1 MELQG
6 TLSRDSLEEDSKG
19 SGKTLW
25 TLIKDFCDYTSAH
38 GFGRIKASKNWF
50 LTIFWSMLFV
60 GAVTIMTI
68 QVYTLYKKYKSRP
81 LTTLI
86 EVETSTSLP
95 FPTVTFCNFNPIRNK
110 SLRAMIENGKM
121 QHFIQFLSYGKND
134 SVYERR
140 RRAAPVQENRN
151 SWSDD
156 DNDDDNYNEDG
167 DYDQVDDDGHDDDF
181 EYDDDYDDPTKKTES
196 FLKSEEMAMFMAQQD
211 RTTLSSMGHQFED
224 MVLSCTYRG
233 ISCGNFSSHI
243 WEQYWHYKYGNC
255 FAFNSG
261 SKTNTGEDA
270 PILKSNK
277 PGPSHGLSLEL
288 NVEQDEY
295 IGLMTPEA
303 GIRMDISTQ
312 GEMPFPMEKGI
323 SISPGYATMIGL
335 RKEILVRKD
344 PFDRQ
349 RCLKDLKK
357 DESNLYTK
365 HFGAMYSTTACKESC
380 LAYNQRQ
387 QCDCMEY
394 RFPGSDK
401 STCNVLDKPTAK
413 CLAKVQWMFKENKL
427 NCTTSCPPPCR
438 EASFKTSSSFA
449 IWPSEKHEPIYTAS
463 LEKRGKSLHKEHG
476 SHRKNVCKVQVFYEE
491 LNLEKITEQRSYEL
505 EDFVS
510 DIGGQLGLWVGFSVL
525 TVAEFL
531 ELILLIVQAAV
542 NISKGNRSLAW
553 RRSKPEQA
561 QRI

>member
-1 MELQG
+1 
-6 TLSRDSLEEDSKG
+6 
-19 SGKTLW
+19 
-25 TLIKDFCDYTSAH
+25 
-38 GFGRIKASKNWF
+38 
-50 LTIFWSMLFV
+50 
-60 GAVTIMTI
+60 
-68 QVYTLYKKYKSRP
+68 
-81 LTTLI
+81 
-86 EVETSTSLP
+86 
-95 FPTVTFCNFNPIRNK
+95 
-110 SLRAMIENGKM
+110 MIENGKM
-121 QHFIQFLSYGKND
+121 QYFIQLLSYGKND
-134 SVYERR
+134 SVNERR
-140 RRAAPVQENRN
+140 RRAARRAAPVQENIN
-151 SWSDD
+151 PWSDD
-156 DNDDDNYNEDG
+156 DNDSDNYNEDG
-167 DYDQVDDDGHDDDF
+167 DDDVVDDDGDDDDF
-181 EYDDDYDDPTKKTES
+181 EYDDDYEDPTKKTDS

-233 ISCGNFSSHI
+233 ISCRNFSSHI

-255 FAFNSG
+255 FLFNNG
-261 SKTNTGEDA
+261 IKTDTGEDA

-277 PGPSHGLSLEL
+277 PGPSH
-288 NVEQDEY
+288 
-295 IGLMTPEA
+295 
-303 GIRMDISTQ
+303 

-349 RCLKDLKK
+349 RCLKDFKK
-357 DESNLYTK
+357 DESNLCTK

-413 CLAKVQWMFKENKL
+413 CLAKVQRMFKENKL

-463 LEKRGKSLHKEHG
+463 LDKRGTPLHKEHG

-491 LNLEKITEQRSYEL
+491 LNLEKITEQRSYE
-505 EDFVS
+505 DVHVFV
-510 DIGGQLGLWVGFSVL
+510 LFS
-525 TVAEFL
+525 A
-531 ELILLIVQAAV
+531 I
-542 NISKGNRSLAW
+542 
-553 RRSKPEQA
+553 
-561 QRI
+561 

>member
-6 TLSRDSLEEDSKG
+6 TLSRDRSEEDSKAR
-19 SGKTLW
+19 GKMLW

-50 LTIFWSMLFV
+50 LTIFWSMLFI

-68 QVYTLYKKYKSRP
+68 QLHSLYKKYESRP

-86 EVETSTSLP
+86 EVETSTSLS
-95 FPTVTFCNFNPIRNK
+95 FPTVTFCNFNPIREK
-110 SLRAMIENGKM
+110 YLPENGEMRKFS
-121 QHFIQFLSYGKND
+121 QLLSYRKND
-134 SVYERR
+134 SINERR
-140 RRAAPVQENRN
+140 RREEEVPENRN
-151 SWSDD
+151 HSSDD
-156 DNDDDNYNEDG
+156 DDGDDNDNEDG
-167 DYDQVDDDGHDDDF
+167 DNDEEDDDDDDD
-181 EYDDDYDDPTKKTES
+181 EYYDYYEDPTKKTES
-196 FLKSEEMAMFMAQQD
+196 FLKSEEMAIFMAQQD
-211 RTTLSSMGHQFED
+211 RTTLSSIGHQFED

-233 ISCGNFSSHI
+233 IPCGNFSSHI
-243 WEQYWHYKYGNC
+243 WKQYWHYKYGNC
-255 FAFNSG
+255 FLFNNG
-261 SKTNTGEDA
+261 ITTDTGEDA

-303 GIRMDISTQ
+303 GIRMDISTP

-335 RKEILVRKD
+335 RKEILVRED

-349 RCLKDLKK
+349 LCLKDLKK

-365 HFGAMYSTTACKESC
+365 HFGAMYSRTACKESC

-387 QCDCMEY
+387 QCDCIEY
-394 RFPGSDK
+394 RFPGSGK

-413 CLAKVQWMFKENKL
+413 CLAKVQRMFKENKL

-438 EASFKTSSSFA
+438 EEIFKASSSFA
-449 IWPSEKHEPIYTAS
+449 IWPSEKHKPIYMAS
-463 LEKRGKSLHKEHG
+463 LEKRSESLHEKHG

-491 LNLEKITEQRSYEL
+491 LKLEKKIEQRSYIL

-510 DIGGQLGLWVGFSVL
+510 DIGGQLGLWIGFSVL

-531 ELILLIVQAAV
+531 ELSLLIVHAAV
-542 NISKGNRSLAW
+542 NICKGNRPLAW
-553 RRSKPEQA
+553 RHSKPEQA

>member
-6 TLSRDSLEEDSKG
+6 TLSRESLEEDSKAI
-19 SGKTLW
+19 GKTLW

-50 LTIFWSMLFV
+50 LTIFWSMLFI

-95 FPTVTFCNFNPIRNK
+95 FPTVTFCNFNPIRDK
-110 SLRAMIENGKM
+110 SLRENGKFS
-121 QHFIQFLSYGKND
+121 QLLSYGKND
-134 SVYERR
+134 SINERR
-140 RRAAPVQENRN
+140 RREEEVPENRN
-151 SWSDD
+151 HSSDD
-156 DNDDDNYNEDG
+156 DDGDDNDNDDGDNDEE
-167 DYDQVDDDGHDDDF
+167 DDDDD
-181 EYDDDYDDPTKKTES
+181 EYYDDYEDPTKKTES
-196 FLKSEEMAMFMAQQD
+196 FLKSEEMTIIMAQQD

-233 ISCGNFSSHI
+233 ISCRNFSSNI
-243 WEQYWHYKYGNC
+243 WKQYWHYKYGNC
-255 FAFNSG
+255 FLFNNG
-261 SKTNTGEDA
+261 IKTDTGEDA

-335 RKEILVRKD
+335 RKEILVRED

-349 RCLKDLKK
+349 LCLKDLKK

-365 HFGAMYSTTACKESC
+365 HFGAMYSRTACKESC

-387 QCDCMEY
+387 QCDCIEY

-413 CLAKVQWMFKENKL
+413 CLAKVQRMFKENKL

-438 EASFKTSSSFA
+438 EEIFKASSSFA
-449 IWPSEKHEPIYTAS
+449 IWPSEKH
-463 LEKRGKSLHKEHG
+463 
-476 SHRKNVCKVQVFYEE
+476 KV
-491 LNLEKITEQRSYEL
+491 R
-505 EDFVS
+505 
-510 DIGGQLGLWVGFSVL
+510 
-525 TVAEFL
+525 
-531 ELILLIVQAAV
+531 
-542 NISKGNRSLAW
+542 
-553 RRSKPEQA
+553 
-561 QRI
+561 

>member
-6 TLSRDSLEEDSKG
+6 TLSRDSLEEDSKV

-68 QVYTLYKKYKSRP
+68 QLHSLYKKYKSRP

-95 FPTVTFCNFNPIRNK
+95 FPTVTFCNFNPIRDE
-110 SLRAMIENGKM
+110 SFRAMIEIGKM
-121 QHFIQFLSYGKND
+121 QNFSQLLSYGKNA
-134 SVYERR
+134 SINERR
-140 RRAAPVQENRN
+140 PRGEEVPENKN
-151 SWSDD
+151 HSSGKEDDD
-156 DNDDDNYNEDG
+156 DNDNEDG
-167 DYDQVDDDGHDDDF
+167 DDD
-181 EYDDDYDDPTKKTES
+181 DDDYEDPTKNTES
-196 FLKSEEMAMFMAQQD
+196 FLKSENMAMVMAQQD
-211 RTTLSSMGHQFED
+211 RTTLSSIGHQFED

-233 ISCGNFSSHI
+233 ISCGNMSSPI
-243 WEQYWHYKYGNC
+243 WKEYWHYKYGNC
-255 FAFNSG
+255 YVFNSG
-261 SKTNTGEDA
+261 IKTDAGEDA

-277 PGPSHGLSLEL
+277 VGPSHGLSLEL

-295 IGLMTPEA
+295 IGSMTPEA

-312 GEMPFPMEKGI
+312 REMPFPMEKGI

-365 HFGAMYSTTACKESC
+365 HFGVMYSKTACKESC
-380 LAYNQRQ
+380 LAFNQRQ
-387 QCDCMEY
+387 QCGCMEY

-401 STCNVLDKPTAK
+401 IICNVSKKSTAK
-413 CLAKVQWMFKENKL
+413 CLAKVQRRFKENKL

-438 EASFKTSSSFA
+438 EEIFKTSSSFA
-449 IWPSEKHEPIYTAS
+449 IWPSEKHKPIYTAS
-463 LEKRGKSLHKEHG
+463 LEKRRQPLHKKHG

-491 LNLEKITEQRSYEL
+491 LKLEKKTEQRSYML

-510 DIGGQLGLWVGFSVL
+510 DIGGQLGLWVGFSVF

-531 ELILLIVQAAV
+531 ELVLLIVHAAV
-542 NISKGNRSLAW
+542 NICKGNRPLAW
-553 RRSKPEQA
+553 RHSKPEQA